1 MILCKNFIV
10 NPFNPRQDHMLYT
23 WIKMIPNLDL
33 KTTPT
38 NPVFLDLKKLGYLL
52 FLVLPT
58 VTSLTASIISHTYCF
73 EFPPA
78 ISMSDLQTGGTSDFE
93 LF

>member
-1 MILCKNFIV
+1 
-10 NPFNPRQDHMLYT
+10 MLYT

-33 KTTPT
+33 KTTLT
-38 NPVFLDLKKLGYLL
+38 NLVFLDLKKLGYLL

-58 VTSLTASIISHTYCF
+58 VNSLTASIISHTYCF
-73 EFPPA
+73 EFLLA